1 MNGKSWW
8 KFINKIII
16 KPLPCV
22 ATLSYEVEYR
32 VFIISKLLKL
42 SLSRILTS
50 ENNKILALVIGFPS
64 EYCQQVDYLIMAVHF
79 KGKENQL

>member
-32 VFIISKLLKL
+32 VFLISKLLKL
-42 SLSRILTS
+42 SLS
-50 ENNKILALVIGFPS
+50 GDF
-64 EYCQQVDYLIMAVHF
+64 DF
-79 KGKENQL
+79 

>member
-1 MNGKSWW
+1 MNGKNRW

-32 VFIISKLLKL
+32 IFLISKVLKL
-42 SLSRILTS
+42 SGDL
-50 ENNKILALVIGFPS
+50 NF
-64 EYCQQVDYLIMAVHF
+64 
-79 KGKENQL
+79 